1 MLTYLHILLASA
13 RARWEALR
21 ADERGVLTTEA
32 VLLCGLFVVI
42 ALTAVALISGGV
54 MKKVNEIV
62 GNLG

>member
-1 MLTYLHILLASA
+1 MLTYFHILFASA

-32 VLLCGLFVVI
+32 VLLTAVFVVI
-42 ALTAVALISGGV
+42 ALAVAAALSAGV